1 MKHAIRFLLVAV
13 LVLVCAFA
21 LFAQGGPGFGP
32 GRGQGPGPG
41 WQGRG
46 EGFGPGMGFGRGLN
60 LTPEQQKKAQE
71 IFQGASKQQLEL
83 HNQLAEQQK
92 AFAAGKPGTDA
103 EIDKRAADRAQ
114 LMAKMQATREKAFAN
129 FYNNVLTAEQR
140 TQLDKQREARKNFA
154 GGPGRRGQG
163 CPGMGRG
170 RGQGRGM
177 GWGPGG
183 PGMMDGPGG
192 PGGPG
197 MGWGPRSW

>member
-1 MKHAIRFLLVAV
+1 MKHAIRILLVAV

-21 LFAQGGPGFGP
+21 IFAQGGPGFGP
-32 GRGQGPGPG
+32 GPGQGPGPG

-46 EGFGPGMGFGRGLN
+46 PGFGPGMGFGRGLN

-71 IFQGASKQQLEL
+71 IFQATAKQQLEL
-83 HNQLAEQQK
+83 STQLAAQRK
-92 AFAAGKPGTDA
+92 ALATTKPGTDA

-170 RGQGRGM
+170 RGMGRGQGRGM
-177 GWGPGG
+177 GR
-183 PGMMDGPGG
+183 GG

-197 MGWGPRSW
+197 MGWGPQGW